1 MEEQNQKSS
10 KLSTGILAVCLV
22 ASLGLNFYQFNKGQN
37 TMATYE
43 TKVDT
48 LEMAR
53 TEVEAELNATYAELE
68 KFKGQNTQMDSILNE
83 ANVKMDEQK
92 SRINGLMKS
101 VKNSEELNKQLSE
114 QLAELRKLKDSYLD
128 KIDSLMLAN
137 QQLIA
142 DNTQLN
148 TKVQDLDN
156 NLKSTVSKASM
167 LHAEY
172 IKAVAFKKR
181 SSTKYTET
189 AMARRTNKI
198 EVNFKILQN
207 AIAKAGQR
215 TVYLRIVEPGGEVL
229 GNKAT
234 GSKIVKINGED
245 VLFSNS
251 NTVDYT
257 NGATDIIL
265 SWEDEERNLTAGNY
279 TIEIY
284 VDDYMAGANTLI
296 LK

>member
-10 KLSTGILAVCLV
+10 KLATGILAVCLMG
-22 ASLGLNFYQFNKGQN
+22 SLGLNYYQFNKGQN
-37 TMATYE
+37 TMANYE

-68 KFKGQNTQMDSILNE
+68 KFKGQNAQMDSILNE
-83 ANVKMDEQK
+83 ANVRIDEQK
-92 SRINGLMKS
+92 SKIGTLLKS
-101 VKNSEELNKQLSE
+101 VKNSEELNKKLTAE
-114 QLAELRKLKDSYLD
+114 LDELRKLKDAYLD

-137 QQLIA
+137 QQLMA

-156 NLKSTVSKASM
+156 NLKSTVNKASM
-167 LHAEY
+167 LQAEY

-189 AMARRTNKI
+189 AMAKRTNKI
-198 EVNFKILQN
+198 EVSFKLIQN
-207 AIAKAGQR
+207 RIAKSGQR
-215 TVYLRIVEPGGEVL
+215 TVYLRIVEPGGEVI

-234 GSKIVKINGED
+234 GSKVVKINGSD

-251 NTVDYT
+251 TQVDYT
-257 NGATDIIL
+257 NDNKDVVIA
-265 SWEDEERNLTAGNY
+265 WEEADRNFTAGTYN
-279 TIEIY
+279 IEIY
-284 VDDYMAGANTLI
+284 VDDYLAGANTI
-296 LK
+296 VLK

>member
-1 MEEQNQKSS
+1 VEEQNQKSS
-10 KLSTGILAVCLV
+10 KLATGILAVCLMG
-22 ASLGLNFYQFNKGQN
+22 SLGLNYYQFNKGQN
-37 TMATYE
+37 TMANYE

-68 KFKGQNTQMDSILNE
+68 KFKGQNAQMDSILNE
-83 ANVKMDEQK
+83 ANVRIDEQK
-92 SRINGLMKS
+92 SKIGTLLKS
-101 VKNSEELNKQLSE
+101 VKNSEELNKKLTAE
-114 QLAELRKLKDSYLD
+114 LDELRKLKDAYLD

-137 QQLIA
+137 QQLMA

-156 NLKSTVSKASM
+156 NLKSTVNKASM
-167 LHAEY
+167 LQAEY

-189 AMARRTNKI
+189 AMAKRTNKI
-198 EVNFKILQN
+198 EVSFKLIQN
-207 AIAKAGQR
+207 RIAKSGQR
-215 TVYLRIVEPGGEVL
+215 TVYLRIVEPGGEVI

-234 GSKIVKINGED
+234 GSKVVKINGSD

-251 NTVDYT
+251 TQVDYT
-257 NGATDIIL
+257 NDNKDVVIA
-265 SWEDEERNLTAGNY
+265 WEEADRNFTAGTYN
-279 TIEIY
+279 IEIY
-284 VDDYMAGANTLI
+284 VDDYLAGANTI
-296 LK
+296 VLK